1 MKAIKLLLLSLGL
14 LAGVAQGANEMAY
27 TPNDAGG
34 YIMFTY
40 SNCVYTSTQ
49 QRVPNQFYVYSTNS
63 NGIKGLD
70 GCYYYKHPFYFV
82 EWNSGSKLNVNVNT
96 VTPIK

>member
-14 LAGVAQGANEMAY
+14 LAEFAQGANEMAY

-82 EWNSGSKLNVNVNT
+82 EWNSGTKLSVNVNT
-96 VTPIK
+96 VVPIK